1 MGLACGLDVLR
12 CPEAEADAFTI
23 EFVRGLLASL
33 GLSGRLRDH
42 GVQAGQLDALT
53 EQAWEDPC
61 HRTNAVP
68 VTREDLRALYLE
80 VL

>member
-1 MGLACGLDVLR
+1 MEETD
-12 CPEAEADAFTI
+12 EIADKRTIAFI
-23 EFVRGLLASL
+23 SDFLASI

-42 GVQAGQLDALT
+42 GVKAEQLDALA
-53 EQAWEDPC
+53 QQGFEDPC

-68 VTREDLRALYLE
+68 VTKGDITNLYRE